1 MYDIMDHTWVGPV
14 LGTEGEAEAFF
25 HDWERKVK
33 ETVSKD
39 NLLLFTATDGW
50 GPLCQFLGTEMP
62 SAPYPRL
69 NNVQQFKTGYTRY
82 IHKMNNIVNFFSMII
97 SDSGRL
103 RV

>member
-1 MYDIMDHTWVGPV
+1 MFSIDWRFFRGLDWLYDIMDHTWVGPV

-62 SAPYPRL
+62 STPYPRL

-82 IHKMNNIVNFFSMII
+82 KHK
-97 SDSGRL
+97 
-103 RV
+103 